1 MRRLVLLT
9 AIATSLIG
17 GVTRGEYVDAVSG
30 LRLRSAPSLE
40 AEIVKVLPF
49 GEEVNGEIKDGWMKT
64 DDGYLKTDFLSKK
77 NPLDD
82 YDYMGNW
89 MLTAYTHTGCACANG
104 PYPTA
109 GYTVACNSLPLGTE
123 IYISE
128 IGFRTVEDRG
138 PQSMPGEWLDLFLDG
153 YSECVSFGVQYHD
166 VYIKKP

>member
-1 MRRLVLLT
+1 MRRLVLTTVAVIAMTITSSASYVT
-9 AIATSLIG
+9 A
-17 GVTRGEYVDAVSG
+17 ESG
-30 LRLRSAPSLE
+30 LRVRATPSTE
-40 AEIVKVLPF
+40 AEILKVLPF
-49 GEEVNGEIKDGWMKT
+49 GTEVTGTIRSGWMKT
-64 DDGYLKTDFLSKK
+64 DDGYLKAEFLSED

-89 MLTAYTHTGCACANG
+89 MLTAYTHSGMACANG
-104 PYPTA
+104 QYPTA

-123 IYISE
+123 TYISG